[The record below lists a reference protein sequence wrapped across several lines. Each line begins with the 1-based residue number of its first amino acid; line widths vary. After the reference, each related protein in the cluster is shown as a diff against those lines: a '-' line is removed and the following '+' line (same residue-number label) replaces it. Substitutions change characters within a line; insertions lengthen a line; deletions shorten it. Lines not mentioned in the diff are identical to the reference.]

1 MQFFK
6 KKSISS
12 VLKGNEEKRDIT
24 TLGYSLGRKV
34 PGLGSEGKLK
44 WAQRDEPDP
53 GSVLSLVEIVWLML
67 VLKPC

>member
-6 KKSISS
+6 KKPISS

-34 PGLGSEGKLK
+34 PGLKSEGKLK
-44 WAQRDEPDP
+44 WAQKDEPDL
-53 GSVLSLVEIVWLML
+53 GGVLSLVEIVWLML